1 MAETIKGINVV
12 IGAETTGLAKALSDV
27 DKQAKSIQSELK
39 QVERL
44 LKMDPSNT
52 ELLAQKQRLLSD
64 AIATTRE
71 RLERLRAVQEQV
83 NEQFQRGEISEG
95 QYRAFQREVVK
106 TEQELQKLEKR
117 LRDMEPAVKSLGER
131 MQEAGDRLTKVGDK
145 LQQTGRN
152 IAEPFAAAGAAI
164 GAGLGLAVKTA
175 ADFEAQMD
183 RVGAIAGATA
193 EEMEALTAT
202 ALELGASTSKSAS
215 EVAQGME
222 LMAAMGFSALQ
233 VIDAMPGVI
242 AAAEASGEDMALVAE
257 TMASALNAFG
267 LEASEASRVAD
278 VLAQTANVSAA
289 GIRDMQYAFKYAA
302 PVAKTLGIS
311 LEELSAAIAIMANNG
326 IRGEQAG
333 TTLRAALLRLVDPPK
348 EAAAMLKQLGVEVV
362 DAQGRFRPFNEIIA
376 DLAKATANMT
386 NAQKDAALATIFGTE
401 AMSGMLTVIE
411 AGPDKL
417 NELTKALENSAG
429 ASAEAAA
436 KMKDN
441 LQGALEE
448 LGGSIETAQIA
459 IGSALSPAIRQIA
472 EFIQTLVDAFNSL
485 PEGAKQFI
493 AFGTA
498 ITGAIMLLV
507 AAFGGLLIIIGSVM
521 SAIGTITAAF
531 GGASAAIT
539 GLLGPIGLVAAA
551 VAGLVAVG
559 ALVVAN
565 WEAIRDTAAQVW
577 DQILR
582 VVQPA
587 VDDVVGF
594 IRTTFEDLAEWW
606 RQIWPDLQQAFT
618 NIWNGIMAF
627 LRPVINAMV
636 ALFQWAWPL
645 IQAVVV
651 ETWENIKNV
660 ISSALNIITG
670 IINAF
675 AALFTG
681 NWSMLWENI
690 KQIISNALNLIWNLF
705 QLWGTGK
712 ILKFVGYLG
721 GQLSK
726 IFRAI
731 WDEAYGIFKSALD
744 KLFGVVKNV
753 FDNILSFITGL
764 GRKFYD
770 AGKGLIEQIKKG
782 IESAV
787 DTVVESVRRLAQKIR
802 DFLPFSPAKTGPLS
816 DLDKLDFGGP
826 IASSIQRAIPR
837 VQGLLSEMLALP
849 NSGLNVNVF
858 GGVQSGGGTVINME
872 GLFAGA
878 TIIIREE
885 ADLERWSEITA
896 RRVAMLSRY

>member
-83 NEQFQRGEISEG
+83 NEQFRRGEISEG
-95 QYRAFQREVVK
+95 QYRAFQREVIK
-106 TEQELQKLEKR
+106 TEQELAKLEKR

-164 GAGLGLAVKTA
+164 SAGLGFAVKTA

-183 RVGAIAGATA
+183 RVGAIAGASTDELKA
-193 EEMEALTAT
+193 MEQAALD
-202 ALELGASTSKSAS
+202 LGASTSKSAS

-222 LMAAMGFSALQ
+222 LMAAMGYNATQ
-233 VIDAMPGVI
+233 IIAAMPGVI
-242 AAAEASGEDMALVAE
+242 AAAEASGEDMARTAE
-257 TMASALNAFG
+257 VVSAALNSFG

-278 VLAQTANVSAA
+278 VLAQVANMSAA
-289 GIRDMQYAFKYAA
+289 GINDMGYAFKYAA
-302 PVAKTLGIS
+302 PIARTLGIS
-311 LEELSAAIAIMANNG
+311 LEELSAAVAIMSNAG

-348 EAAAMLKQLGVEVV
+348 EAAKALESLGVSVV
-362 DAQGRFRPFNEIIA
+362 DAQGNFRPFRDIIA
-376 DLAKATANMT
+376 DLAAATEGMT
-386 NAQKDAALATIFGTE
+386 NAQKDAVLATIFGTE

-411 AGPDKL
+411 AGPDVL
-417 NELTKALENSAG
+417 NELTMALENSAG

-441 LQGALEE
+441 LKGALEE
-448 LGGSIETAQIA
+448 LGGAFETAQIQ
-459 IGSALSPAIRQIA
+459 IGSILAPLVRQVA
-472 EFIQTLVDAFNSL
+472 EFVQGLIEAFNSL
-485 PEGAKQFI
+485 PEGVQKFI
-493 AFGTA
+493 VFGTA
-498 ITGAIMLLV
+498 ISGAIMTLIAVFGLLLV
-507 AAFGGLLIIIGSVM
+507 AVGSVI
-521 SAIGTITAAF
+521 SAVGTITTALGGLSVAF
-531 GGASAAIT
+531 GAIAAPV
-539 GLLGPIGLVAAA
+539 GVAAA
-551 VAGLVAVG
+551 AIAGLVAVG

-645 IQAVVV
+645 IQSIIVT
-651 ETWENIKNV
+651 TWEAIKNA
-660 ISSALNIITG
+660 ISSALNIIMG
-670 IINAF
+670 IVNAF

-681 NWSMLWENI
+681 NWSMLWEAI
-690 KQIISNALNLIWNLF
+690 KQILSNALNLLWNLF

-721 GQLSK
+721 GQLGR
-726 IFRAI
+726 IFRTI
-731 WDEAYGIFKSALD
+731 WDEVYGIFKSMLD
-744 KLFGVVKNV
+744 KVFSVVKSV
-753 FDNILSFITGL
+753 FDNILSWITGL
-764 GRKFYD
+764 GTKFFN

-782 IESAV
+782 IEAAV
-787 DTVVESVRRLAQKIR
+787 DTVVDSVKKLAQKIR

-826 IASSIQRAIPR
+826 IATSIQRAIPR
-837 VQGLLSEMLALP
+837 VQGLLNELLTLP
-849 NSGLNVNVF
+849 DNRLDVNIT